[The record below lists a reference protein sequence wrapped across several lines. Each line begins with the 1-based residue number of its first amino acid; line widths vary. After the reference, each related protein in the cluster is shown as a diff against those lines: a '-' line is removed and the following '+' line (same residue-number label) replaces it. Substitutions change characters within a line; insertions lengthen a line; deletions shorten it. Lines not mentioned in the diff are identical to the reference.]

1 MSGFE
6 ACAAS
11 TAARSAAFLLALGAV
26 ASAAAQPAN
35 APSGIY
41 TCIDATGKKLTSD
54 RPIAECS
61 SREQK
66 VLNADGSIKRVVPP
80 TPTAD
85 ERSEI
90 EARER
95 DAAAER
101 ANRQDAMRRDR
112 NLLQRF
118 PDEAAHRKAREAALD
133 DVRKGLKQSDSR
145 LAALA
150 AERKPL
156 LDESEFYVG
165 KPLPFKL
172 KLALDANDAA
182 VDAQKTLRQNQQ
194 LESARIVAR
203 YDAELERLRKLW
215 AGAQPGSM
223 GIITGAASAPPRK

>member
-1 MSGFE
+1 MRG
-6 ACAAS
+6 CYAS
-11 TAARSAAFLLALGAV
+11 VVGTAARSATFVVALGV
-26 ASAAAQPAN
+26 AASPMAQPAN
-35 APSGIY
+35 SPSGIY
-41 TCIDATGKKLTSD
+41 SCTDANGKKLTSD

-61 SREQK
+61 SREQR
-66 VLNADGSIKRVVPP
+66 VLNADGSVKRVVPP

-101 ANRQDAMRRDR
+101 ATRQDAMRRDR

-133 DVRKGLKQSDSR
+133 DVRKGLKQSESR

-156 LDESEFYVG
+156 ADESEFYVG
-165 KPLPFKL
+165 KQLPFKL

-182 VDAQKTLRQNQQ
+182 VDAQKSLQQNQQ